1 MSHHHMPIK
10 KKRFS
15 EQSGDMTGLLEA
27 VAIRRD
33 RNAFVTLYNHFA
45 PRVKT
50 FLLRSGT
57 SDARAEELAQETM
70 LIVWR
75 KADSFVPRNVGVAG
89 WIFTIARNL
98 QIDSIRRE
106 HRFVYN
112 LDAANAGFETQEQE
126 QRTPEDAVTAAHMEA
141 RVREALAQLSPEQ
154 VRVIEL
160 FFFSNKTHA
169 EIEKELQIP
178 LGTVKSRLRLALS
191 KLRALLDHLR

>member
-1 MSHHHMPIK
+1 MPTE

-15 EQSGDMTGLLEA
+15 EQGGDMTGLLEA

-33 RNAFVTLYNHFA
+33 RDAFVTLYKHFA

-50 FLLRSGT
+50 FLLRSGA

-70 LIVWR
+70 LTVWR
-75 KADSFVPRNVGVAG
+75 KASSFVPRSIGVAA

-98 QIDSIRRE
+98 QINSFRRE
-106 HRFVYN
+106 RRFAYN
-112 LDAANAGFETQEQE
+112 LDEKDADFETQEHE
-126 QRTPEDAVTAAHMEA
+126 QRTPEDMVTAAHMEA

-154 VRVIEL
+154 IRVIEL
-160 FFFSNKTHA
+160 FFFNNKTHS

>member
-1 MSHHHMPIK
+1 MPTE

-15 EQSGDMTGLLEA
+15 GQDGDMTGLLEA

-33 RNAFVTLYNHFA
+33 RDAFVTLYKHFA

-50 FLLRSGT
+50 FLLRSGS

-70 LIVWR
+70 LTVWR
-75 KADSFVPRNVGVAG
+75 KASSFVPRSIGVAG

-98 QIDSIRRE
+98 QIDSFRRE
-106 HRFVYN
+106 RRFAYN
-112 LDAANAGFETQEQE
+112 LDEKDADFETQEHE
-126 QRTPEDAVTAAHMEA
+126 QRTPEDSVTAAHMEA

-154 VRVIEL
+154 IRVIEL
-160 FFFSNKTHA
+160 FFFNNKTHS
-169 EIEKELQIP
+169 EIGKELQIP